1 MHTPRQIDENR
12 HAVPLAE
19 TKSLQGKMLDQ
30 SFGWTLSPNAECH
43 IGNINRVNAGVY
55 RLMPLLGRH
64 AGHRL
69 GYRGQPRCFNRIRTI
84 RNPSAPQRRYDRP
97 IMRARHMSPGEFEF
111 HQPANFLATGI
122 IMIKRYNRARR
133 ANPGIRPMP
142 MLTPML
148 FMHRF
153 DKRLPFEREF
163 SFEQNPEPTP
173 LLLRPRL
180 LRIDMDM
187 INRLARDR
195 MGDDARQLHDRIFY
209 CCAYNT
215 TALTQLRH
223 IILGHAALIREVTRQ
238 GRSTGS
244 PGCARNHAAGGHSFS
259 FNRSS
264 SRTIFLTSSNRDRI
278 AA

>member
-1 MHTPRQIDENR
+1 
-12 HAVPLAE
+12 
-19 TKSLQGKMLDQ
+19 MLDQ

-43 IGNINRVNAGVY
+43 IGDIDRVNAGVC

-84 RNPSAPQRRYDRP
+84 RNPGAPQGRYDRP
-97 IMRARHMSPGEFEF
+97 IMRARHMSPCEFEF
-111 HQPANFLATGI
+111 RQPANFLAAGI
-122 IMIKRYNRARR
+122 IMTKRYNRARR
-133 ANPGIRPMP
+133 TNPGIRPMAV
-142 MLTPML
+142 LTPML

-153 DKRLPFEREF
+153 DKRLPLKRKF

-173 LLLRPRL
+173 LLLGPWL
-180 LRIDMDM
+180 LRINMDM

-195 MGDDARQLHDRIFY
+195 MRDDARQLHDRVFY

-215 TALTQLRH
+215 AALTQPRN
-223 IILGHAALIREVTRQ
+223 IILGLAVPIREVTCQ
-238 GRSTGS
+238 GRSTRP
-244 PGCARNHAAGGHSFS
+244 PGCTRNHAAGGHSFS

-264 SRTIFLTSSNRDRI
+264 SKTIFLTSSNRDRI